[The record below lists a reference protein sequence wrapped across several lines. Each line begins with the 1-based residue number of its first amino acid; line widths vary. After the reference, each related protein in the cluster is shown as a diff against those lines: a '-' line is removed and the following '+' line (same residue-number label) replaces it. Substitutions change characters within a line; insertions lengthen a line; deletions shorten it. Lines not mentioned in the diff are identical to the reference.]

1 MVFGMAIQ
9 QITRNTFGVKKHQF
23 PVPNLNNMQL
33 ESYQNF
39 WQNELKNI
47 LTEFSPIQ
55 DAAGRWNVELGP
67 EFYLEVDPEMNEY
80 ACLLS
85 ASSFSAP
92 LYVNVNV
99 ENLVTKEKKSQR
111 VFIGKVPMMTS
122 KGNFII
128 NGIQKIVVSQI
139 VKSPGVI
146 YTRELEKGMY
156 NYTAKIIP
164 TRGIWIDFITAN
176 DGCIYARIDRKKK
189 FPVTQ
194 LLKIFDYVSAEQVM
208 ELFKDVDTDEK
219 VSYIQATLAKDGTT
233 SVDEAVNSIY
243 KKIRPGDIVSIEQ
256 GRKYIVSLFE
266 DTGKY
271 DFGAVGRH
279 MFDHRLEFDSE
290 ATPGWTYK
298 KTIGIEEVIATLREL
313 IKMSVE
319 KTEPDSIDSLSNR
332 RVRGVGEWLGNTF
345 KAGLSRVVKN
355 TKDKMNINEDNQFTP
370 AQLVNMRPLSAMVE
384 DFFNTSQLSRF
395 MDQTNI
401 LSEIDQRQFM
411 TCSGPGGLTRER
423 AGFDVRD
430 VHPSHYGRLC
440 PINTP
445 EGPAFGLNVHAAI
458 YSRVNRLGFLETPY
472 LKVKKTVGLAD
483 AEAISRVAH
492 EDVEVKGKKVV
503 KAGTLITQKVLDE
516 LVDLDPKIQIPVKTF
531 ISKEIVWLS
540 AQEELKY
547 VISEHILDVDE
558 MGNIQTETAG
568 ARKEGNPFQASIE
581 EVQYMDV
588 APNQILSLSTCMV
601 PFISQ
606 TDGYRVLMGTNQQ
619 GQALP
624 LVKPEQP
631 LVATGFEKIAARD
644 SGYAVYSEC
653 DGEVV
658 SADSS
663 MVIIKEEKTGKE
675 FKHWVLKFLPSN
687 DHSTINQHVRVT
699 TGEKVKKGDVII
711 EGFGIKNGEFAIGQN
726 VRVAFMPFKGYNY
739 EDAII
744 LSERLI
750 QKDKFTSTHIYEL
763 ITDVHETRLG
773 NEEITRD
780 IPNVATDKL
789 RNLDEQGIIRVG
801 AFVESG
807 DILVGKITPKG
818 EVDLSPEDKLI
829 RVLFGEYS
837 RDVKDSSLYLEHG
850 LSGKVISIRVFSR
863 ENGDMLPSDVLKRV
877 HIWLAT
883 TRKIKPGDK
892 MSGRH
897 GNKGVVSVILPV
909 EDMPYTEDGQPVDM
923 ILNPLGVVGRMNL
936 GQLLETHLG
945 LACAKNGMYAE
956 TQPLNEITFDTIQNE
971 LEQAGY
977 PRDGKLDLWDGQTG
991 EKYDRPVV
999 VGFLYLNKL
1008 YHLVDDKV
1016 HTRSTGPYSLVT
1028 QQPLGG
1034 RSHSGGQR
1042 FGEMEVWA
1050 LEAYGAAYA
1059 LQEMLTIKSDDVKGR
1074 DAAYESIIKEKP
1086 ITSPNLPGSF
1096 IVLANELTSLGIK
1109 VNAAVTEVEHETHEH
1124 KVDESLA
1131 LSIDQGDL
1139 ES

>member
-1 MVFGMAIQ
+1 MAIQ
-9 QITRNTFGVKKHQF
+9 TITRNTFGVKKHQF
-23 PVPNLNNMQL
+23 PVPNLNSMQL
-33 ESYQNF
+33 DSYQYF
-39 WQNELKNI
+39 WKNELKNI
-47 LTEFSPIQ
+47 LSEFSPIT
-55 DAAGRWNVELGP
+55 DTAGGRWHVELGP
-67 EFYLEVDPEMNEY
+67 DFYLEADPEMNEY
-80 ACLLS
+80 QSLLQS
-85 ASSFSAP
+85 SSFAAP
-92 LYVNVNV
+92 LYINVSV
-99 ENLVTKEKKSQR
+99 ENLVTKEKKAQK
-111 VFIGKVPMMTS
+111 VFVGRVPMMTS

-146 YTRELEKGMY
+146 YTRDMEKGVY

-164 TRGIWIDFITAN
+164 SRGIWIDFVTAP
-176 DGCIYARIDRKKK
+176 DGCIYCRIDRKKK
-189 FPVTQ
+189 FPATQ
-194 LLKIFDYVSAEQVM
+194 LLKIFDIVSDEDIMA
-208 ELFKDVDTDEK
+208 LFKDVDIDDK
-219 VSYIQATLAKDGTT
+219 ISYIQATLAKDGTT
-233 SVDEAVNSIY
+233 SIDEAVNSIY

-266 DTGKY
+266 DTAKY

-279 MFDHRLEFDSE
+279 MFDQRLEFKSE
-290 ATPGWTYK
+290 ITPGWTYK
-298 KTIGIEEVIATLREL
+298 KTLGIEEVISTLKEL
-313 IKMSVE
+313 IKMTVE
-319 KTEPDSIDSLSNR
+319 NTEPDSIDSLSNR

-370 AQLVNMRPLSAMVE
+370 AQLVNMRPLAAMID

-401 LSEIDQRQFM
+401 LSEMDQRQFM

-458 YSRVNRLGFLETPY
+458 YSRVNKLGFLETPY
-472 LKVKKTVGLAD
+472 LK
-483 AEAISRVAH
+483 AIRFLKASDPSLLSRVIH
-492 EDVEVKGKKVV
+492 EEIVVKGKKVA
-503 KAGTLITQKVLDE
+503 KAGTLITQKIQSE
-516 LVDLDPKIQIPVKTF
+516 LTDIDPNLEVPVKLH
-531 ISKEIVWLS
+531 ISKEITWLS
-540 AQEELKY
+540 AQDELRH
-547 VISEHILDVDE
+547 VIAEHIGDVDE
-558 MGNIQTETAG
+558 MGNILVETIG
-568 ARKEGNPFQASIE
+568 ARKEGNPFQASIDE
-581 EVQYMDV
+581 IEYVDV

-631 LVATGFEKIAARD
+631 IVATGFERIAARD
-644 SGYAVYSEC
+644 SGYMVVSEC
-653 DGEVV
+653 DGEVIAADGFSV
-658 SADSS
+658 SIKDS
-663 MVIIKEEKTGKE
+663 KTGKE
-675 FKHWVLKFLPSN
+675 YKHWALKFLPSN
-687 DHSTINQHVRVT
+687 DHSTINQRVCVSA
-699 TGEKVKKGDVII
+699 GEKVKKGDTII
-711 EGFGIKNGEFAIGQN
+711 EGFGVKNAEFAIGQN
-726 VRVAFMPFKGYNY
+726 VRVAFLPFKGYNY

-789 RNLDEQGIIRVG
+789 RNLNDDGIIRLG
-801 AFVESG
+801 AYVESG

-850 LSGKVISIRVFSR
+850 LSGKVISIREFSR
-863 ENGDMLPSDVLKRV
+863 EKGDSLPSDVLKRV

-897 GNKGVVSVILPV
+897 GNKGVVSVILPA
-909 EDMPYTEDGQPVDM
+909 EDMPYTADGRPVDV

-945 LACAKNGMYAE
+945 LACEKNGIFAE
-956 TQPLNEITFDTIQNE
+956 TSPLNEITFDRIQDE

-977 PRDGKLDLWDGQTG
+977 PKDGKLDLWDGQTG
-991 EKYDRPVV
+991 EKYDKPVT
-999 VGFLYLNKL
+999 VGFLYINKL
-1008 YHLVDDKV
+1008 HHLVDDKV

-1074 DAAYESIIKEKP
+1074 DSAYESIIKEKP
-1086 ITSPNLPGSF
+1086 IMSPNLPGSF

-1109 VNAAVTEVEHETHEH
+1109 VNATVTEAEQELQQGR
-1124 KVDESLA
+1124 VDEHLA
-1131 LSIDQGDL
+1131 LSVDQGDL
-1139 ES
+1139 EK

>member
-1 MVFGMAIQ
+1 MAIKT
-9 QITRNTFGVKKHQF
+9 ITRNTFGVKKHLF

-39 WQNELKNI
+39 WKSELKNI
-47 LTEFSPIQ
+47 LSEFSPIQ
-55 DAAGRWNVELGP
+55 DTAGRWNVELGP
-67 EFYLEVDPEMNEY
+67 EFYLEVDPEINEY
-80 ACLLS
+80 QCLLNS
-85 ASSFSAP
+85 TSFSAP

-111 VFIGKVPMMTS
+111 VFVGKVPMMTK

-146 YTRELEKGMY
+146 YTRELEKGMF

-164 TRGIWIDFITAN
+164 TRGIWIDFVTAN

-194 LLKIFDYVSAEQVM
+194 LLKIFDIVSDEDIMA
-208 ELFKDVDTDEK
+208 LFKDVDTDEK
-219 VSYIQATLAKDGTT
+219 LSYIQATLAKDGTA
-233 SVDEAVNSIY
+233 SVEEAVNSIY

-256 GRKYIVSLFE
+256 GKKYIISLFE
-266 DTGKY
+266 DVAKY

-279 MFDHRLEFDSE
+279 MFDHRLDFKSE
-290 ATPGWTYK
+290 NTPGWTYK
-298 KTIGIEEVIATLREL
+298 KTLGIEEVIATMKEL

-370 AQLVNMRPLSAMVE
+370 AQLVNMRPLSAMIE

-458 YSRVNRLGFLETPY
+458 YSRVNKLGFLETPY
-472 LKVKKTVGLAD
+472 LKVKNSLPVSDSSL
-483 AEAISRVAH
+483 ISRVAS
-492 EDVEVKGKKVV
+492 EDIEVKGKKIL
-503 KAGTLITQKVLDE
+503 KAGSLITQKVLGD
-516 LVDLDPKIQIPVKTF
+516 LVEADKKLEVPVKTF
-531 ISKEIVWLS
+531 ISDEIVWLS
-540 AQEELKY
+540 AQDELKY
-547 VISEHILDVDE
+547 VISEHILQVDD
-558 MGNIQTETAG
+558 MNNILVETAG
-568 ARKEGNPFQASIE
+568 ARKEGNPFQASIDE
-581 EVQYMDV
+581 IQFMDV

-631 LVATGFEKIAARD
+631 LVATGFERIAARD
-644 SGYAVYSEC
+644 SGYMVTSEC
-653 DGEVV
+653 DGEVI

-663 MVIIKEEKTGKE
+663 IVVIKENKTGKE
-675 FKHWVLKFLPSN
+675 FKHWALKFLPSN
-687 DHSTINQHVRVT
+687 DHSTINQRVVVK
-699 TGEKVKKGDVII
+699 TGEKVSKGDTII
-711 EGFGIKNGEFAIGQN
+711 EGFGVHNGEFAIGQN
-726 VRVAFMPFKGYNY
+726 IRVAFMSFKGYNF
-739 EDAII
+739 EDGIV

-789 RNLDEQGIIRVG
+789 RNLDEHGIIRVG

-850 LSGKVISIRVFSR
+850 LSGKIISIRQFSR
-863 ENGDMLPSDVLKRV
+863 EKGDMLPSDVLSRV

-909 EDMPYTEDGQPVDM
+909 EDMPYTADGKPVDV
-923 ILNPLGVVGRMNL
+923 IFSPLAVIGRMNL

-945 LACAKNGMYAE
+945 LACEKNGMFAE
-956 TQPLNEITFDTIQNE
+956 TQPLNEISFEAIANE

-999 VGFLYLNKL
+999 VGQLYLNKL

-1086 ITSPNLPGSF
+1086 IMAPNLPGSF

-1109 VNAAVTEVEHETHEH
+1109 VKAEVTEAESEEQGH
-1124 KVDESLA
+1124 KVDAHLA
-1131 LSIDQGDL
+1131 LSVDQGDL
-1139 ES
+1139 EK